1 MADNKNE
8 KKRAAEQELAQIS
21 KLTDEEFFQKLGT
34 GPEGLNQVEAGDR
47 LEEYGKNII
56 DTGNKHSMLKRILRQ

>member
-1 MADNKNE
+1 MAENKNE
-8 KKRAAEQELAQIS
+8 KKRSAEQQLAQIS
-21 KLTDEEFFQKLGT
+21 KLSDEELFEKPGT

-56 DTGNKHSMLKRILRQ
+56 DTGNKHSLLSAS